1 MPFPPRGV
9 GHGERR
15 RGRERERKRAGSA
28 VSPSVLFATMFA
40 PLGRTAPARHMRG
53 NVSGHVPPAPSTAL
67 AAGHIHAGDTMQQP
81 GLWGPGT
88 GDRQVSQGGVVCGG
102 VASAAYSLFSRG
114 KCAKH
119 TVAHDMRRHS
129 NRCRFFPKHNAYG
142 IPCGVRGRCR
152 ERRWMEMTEN
162 DDATRCSTSP
172 EVRGE
177 RGGSCDIVFPTP
189 HKPIACCS
197 QRHSAL
203 LADGSLISKVAQG
216 HRQSSRGG
224 KNVACEPG
232 PNIGRFRET
241 MRR

>member
-1 MPFPPRGV
+1 M

-28 VSPSVLFATMFA
+28 ILSVVCDDVCPTRPDRTGTSYEGERFRTRAASSIDGASGGAHPRGRYHAATRS
-40 PLGRTAPARHMRG
+40 LGSRDRG
-53 NVSGHVPPAPSTAL
+53 P
-67 AAGHIHAGDTMQQP
+67 
-81 GLWGPGT
+81 
-88 GDRQVSQGGVVCGG
+88 QVSQGGVVCGG
-102 VASAAYSLFSRG
+102 VASAAYSIFSRG

-129 NRCRFFPKHNAYG
+129 RGCRFFPKHNAYG

-232 PNIGRFRET
+232 PNIGRFHET